1 MDFLEFSDIS
11 AEIKG
16 SMAPGRL
23 KLTDQSIVFKNAK
36 TGKLEQISSSDIEF
50 VNWQRL
56 SGAWGLRIFVKNGA
70 LHRFGGF
77 RDSDQDKL
85 AKFFTNTYKKDM
97 LEKELS
103 VKGWNWGRADFQGS
117 TMSFEIGNLTS
128 FEIPLSN
135 VSQCTTGKNEV
146 TLEFHQNDEAP
157 VSLMEMRFHIQG
169 SDGGDDLVEAFQK
182 QVMPKASVI
191 SATGESIAI
200 FKEVQCLTPRGRYD
214 IKVFHTFI
222 QLHGKTFDYKIPSS
236 TVLRLFLLPHKDGR
250 QMFFVVSLDPPIKQ
264 GQTRYHFL
272 VLLFNKDEETSFE
285 LPLSDE
291 ELKDKFEGR
300 LARDHSGS
308 TYEVISRLMK
318 GILNRKIT
326 VPGTFIGHSGTPVI
340 GCSYKAAAGHLY
352 PLERGFIYV
361 HKPPIHIRFEEIA
374 SVNFARGGGTTRSF
388 DFEVETKNGVV
399 HTFSSIEKEEYGK
412 LYDFIISKKLRVK
425 NTGRSD
431 KGGHGDDF
439 GGSDEEEAP
448 DAYLARVKAEGKERD
463 AEDDSSDSDGDDDDF
478 KPGEES
484 DVALEFDSNV
494 GTTDSEAS
502 AKGSG
507 SDAGSS
513 SDDGSSKK
521 KKEKK
526 VKKVKKEKKERKSKS
541 EEKAPRKRKTKKDKD
556 DNKPKRPQSSYFLWL
571 NDTREQIKKEFPGI
585 SITDLTKKAGE
596 MWKKVDDRS
605 VWEAKA
611 AKAKEAYE
619 VAMKEYKANGG
630 GATAASAAPKK
641 EKSTKAS
648 KASPVKS
655 SPSKPGDFKS
665 KEYISTDESSSDG
678 QEKSK
683 KSKKSEKKVK
693 KEKEDSDEEMK
704 TEESEPEDEEDDEEH
719 SKKPK
724 KQSKKKKKNEESE
737 DDEEVEESET
747 ESSEHSDSD

>member
-1 MDFLEFSDIS
+1 
-11 AEIKG
+11 
-16 SMAPGRL
+16 MAPGRL

-36 TGKLEQISSSDIEF
+36 TGKLEQISSSEIEF

-56 SGAWGLRIFVKNGA
+56 SGAWGLRIFLKNGA

-85 AKFFTNTYKKDM
+85 AKFFLNTYKKDM

-117 TMSFEIGNLTS
+117 TLSFEVGSHTS

-169 SDGGDDLVEAFQK
+169 SDGGDDPVEAFQK

-308 TYEVISRLMK
+308 TYEVISRIMK

-412 LYDFIISKKLRVK
+412 LYDFITSKKLRVK

-431 KGGHGDDF
+431 KGSHGDDF

-463 AEDDSSDSDGDDDDF
+463 AEDDSSGDSDADDDDF

-484 DVALEFDSNV
+484 DVADEFDSNV

-507 SDAGSS
+507 SGSG
-513 SDDGSSKK
+513 SDDESDAKSKK

-526 VKKVKKEKKERKSKS
+526 VKKEKKEKKSKS
-541 EEKAPRKRKTKKDKD
+541 EDQAPRKRKTKKEKD
-556 DNKPKRPQSSYFLWL
+556 DNKPKRPQSSYMLWL
-571 NDTREQIKKEFPGI
+571 NDTRDQIKKDFPGI
-585 SITDLTKKAGE
+585 SITELTKKAGE

-619 VAMKEYKANGG
+619 VAMKEYKATG
-630 GATAASAAPKK
+630 GAAAAAPSSKTK
-641 EKSTKAS
+641 EKAS
-648 KASPVKS
+648 KSSKVSPVKS

-678 QEKSK
+678 EEKSK
-683 KSKKSEKKVK
+683 KGKKPEKKIK
-693 KEKEDSDEEMK
+693 KEVSDEEMK
-704 TEESEPEDEEDDEEH
+704 TEESSSDDDNKKR
-719 SKKPK
+719 KKPAK
-724 KQSKKKKKNEESE
+724 KSKKKEESE
-737 DDEEVEESET
+737 DDEEMEESEP

>member
-1 MDFLEFSDIS
+1 MDFLEFSDVS

-23 KLTDQSIVFKNAK
+23 KLTDQSIVFKNSK
-36 TGKLEQISSSDIEF
+36 TGKLEQISSADIEF

-56 SGAWGLRIFVKNGA
+56 SGAWGLRIFLKSGA

-85 AKFFTNTYKKDM
+85 AKFFLNTYKKDM

-117 TMSFEIGNLTS
+117 SVSFEVGHHTA

-146 TLEFHQNDEAP
+146 TLEFHQNDDAS
-157 VSLMEMRFHIQG
+157 VSLMEMRFHIQSG
-169 SDGGDDLVEAFQK
+169 EGGDDPVESFQK

-285 LPLSDE
+285 LQLTDE
-291 ELKDKFEGR
+291 ELKEKFEGR
-300 LARDHSGS
+300 LTRDHNGA
-308 TYEVISRLMK
+308 TYEVISRIMK

-326 VPGTFIGHSGTPVI
+326 VPGSFMGHSGTPVI

-399 HTFSSIEKEEYGK
+399 HTFSSIEKEEYGR
-412 LYDFIISKKLRVK
+412 LYDFITSKKLRVK

-463 AEDDSSDSDGDDDDF
+463 AEDSSGDSDEDDDDF

-484 DVALEFDSNV
+484 DVAEEFDSNV
-494 GTTDSEAS
+494 GTSDSDAS
-502 AKGSG
+502 DKSAVGSGGDGSDHGSG
-507 SDAGSS
+507 SDAKT
-513 SDDGSSKK
+513 SKK

-526 VKKVKKEKKERKSKS
+526 AKKERKEKEPKKSKG
-541 EEKAPRKRKTKKDKD
+541 EKTTRQRKSKKEKD
-556 DNKPKRPQSSYFLWL
+556 ENRPKRPQSSYMLWL
-571 NDTREQIKKEFPGI
+571 NDTREEIKTEFPGI
-585 SITDLTKKAGE
+585 AITELTKKAGE
-596 MWKKVDDRS
+596 MWKKVTDRS
-605 VWEAKA
+605 IWEAKA

-619 VAMKEYKANGG
+619 VAMKEYNASG
-630 GATAASAAPKK
+630 GASSAAPK
-641 EKSTKAS
+641 EKKTKSAKVAKTSPPKSAS
-648 KASPVKS
+648 KS

-678 QEKSK
+678 ESK
-683 KSKKSEKKVK
+683 KRKKPEKKVK
-693 KEKEDSDEEMK
+693 KEKEEVKKEKSDDEE
-704 TEESEPEDEEDDEEH
+704 EEDEE
-719 SKKPK
+719 
-724 KQSKKKKKNEESE
+724 
-737 DDEEVEESET
+737 EEVDA
-747 ESSEHSDSD
+747 SSPSASDHSDSD